1 MKSKDQQLLEEAYEL
16 IQLNEL
22 FESPFPYES
31 LGTTGHERASLYTRY
46 SFSTTDQP
54 FPRILVFFTLDT
66 QEPSLEILFTHQE
79 DSSSRASMDLTGTGN
94 ASRVMGTVMA
104 ITKKYF
110 QEDLEAS
117 QLESLQHGEI
127 RFSAKMADR
136 GRVKLYDT
144 LANLLVR
151 SLAQMSKQNN
161 VQWKWASSDDGH
173 DKVYTITAKKKS
185 SPTSKKEKTT
195 KSSLQKFLTPVK

>member
-1 MKSKDQQLLEEAYEL
+1 MKTKTQQLLEEAYEL
-16 IQLNEL
+16 VQLNEL

-144 LANLLVR
+144 LANDKP
-151 SLAQMSKQNN
+151 QKG
-161 VQWKWASSDDGH
+161 SDDGH